1 MKKAQVLILLVLIT
15 LVVYYFSQTE
25 KATQKPSN
33 QSTLPPFQPSILP
46 HQPPVINCP
55 PASIMA
61 RNNQPNAAIMPSKN
75 IEKKPAGKVFVSE
88 DKVELNNS
96 PKSPVANDYYR
107 REIVNLLED

>member
-1 MKKAQVLILLVLIT
+1 MKKAQVLILLILIA
-15 LVVYYFSQTE
+15 LVVYYFSQT
-25 KATQKPSN
+25 TPKPTAS
-33 QSTLPPFQPSILP
+33 LPPKT
-46 HQPPVINCP
+46 PPLLTKKMPVLNG
-55 PASIMA
+55 SL
-61 RNNQPNAAIMPSKN
+61 NQKTIGETKPTVIMPSKN